1 MATCSMEEGISKD
14 KTETSVW
21 TWASS
26 LRNGCIQWPFPRR
39 GVRVRRP
46 DLAGAASMLASKITT
61 LKAKDMQD
69 INCSI
74 AGAKATRDLELK
86 FHPTPPADQSSGTVT
101 DCDSL
106 SPRLDQGRERTALDD
121 LVEVWEAAATTEQ
134 HPGGRGSSS
143 PMSTR
148 RLNGAKDF

>member
-1 MATCSMEEGISKD
+1 MAPCSMEEGFSKD

-61 LKAKDMQD
+61 LKAKDK
-69 INCSI
+69 CKTST
-74 AGAKATRDLELK
+74 AAS
-86 FHPTPPADQSSGTVT
+86 PAQRRPVT
-101 DCDSL
+101 
-106 SPRLDQGRERTALDD
+106 
-121 LVEVWEAAATTEQ
+121 W
-134 HPGGRGSSS
+134 
-143 PMSTR
+143 
-148 RLNGAKDF
+148 N